1 MPLLILVGI
10 FVVAAVA
17 TLGDWIWYTF
27 GVRHGMAAGVI
38 HGALLLTVVGGALG
52 AAAGRMARG
61 LPIGTLAGV
70 GAALAYYAILAATG
84 GRTYGASIPAA
95 WVVMWLL
102 LAAFEGRWIR
112 APHGR
117 SWREVAARG
126 ALAAVLSFAA
136 FYLVLGTLW
145 GAPPEG
151 GRNYL
156 VQFAAWTF
164 AWAPGLLALGA
175 GRQPQGERV
184 A

>member
-1 MPLLILVGI
+1 MPLAIIVGI
-10 FVVAAVA
+10 LAVAAVA
-17 TLGDWIWYTF
+17 TFGDWILYTF
-27 GVRHGMAAGVI
+27 DVRHGMAAGVI
-38 HGALLLTVVGGALG
+38 HGALLLTVAGGALG
-52 AAAGRMARG
+52 AAAGRTARG
-61 LPIGTLAGV
+61 LPIGTLAGI
-70 GAALAYYAILAATG
+70 GAALAYYLIVAVTG

-102 LAAFEGRWIR
+102 LAGLEGRWLR
-112 APHGR
+112 APHCR
-117 SWREVAARG
+117 SWREIGARG
-126 ALAAVLSFAA
+126 ALAALLGGIA
-136 FYLVLGTLW
+136 FYLVLTTLW

-175 GRQPQGERV
+175 GRPPGARS